1 MSSLVNIHTALFLS
15 QLHKFHWL
23 RRSLWHSKNQKALGL
38 WSTQPAFLGLLSCF
52 YFLWEYHMISLS
64 FHLTLNSIPMSMV
77 FFCLFL
83 IWKCKF
89 LMNKTRFVLGYM
101 PSIKSMACHTLF
113 SVLHHCVNEWQGIN
127 EWTNMNLSK
136 REAKTVIWK
145 SSLTGFSR
153 LIVGTSYF
161 RGLFLIPRI
170 SFLVILPSS
179 HTGKLFE
186 WTII

>member
-1 MSSLVNIHTALFLS
+1 
-15 QLHKFHWL
+15 
-23 RRSLWHSKNQKALGL
+23 
-38 WSTQPAFLGLLSCF
+38 
-52 YFLWEYHMISLS
+52 
-64 FHLTLNSIPMSMV
+64 
-77 FFCLFL
+77 
-83 IWKCKF
+83 
-89 LMNKTRFVLGYM
+89 
-101 PSIKSMACHTLF
+101 
-113 SVLHHCVNEWQGIN
+113 
-127 EWTNMNLSK
+127 MNLSK

-186 WTII
+186 